1 MLVKKY
7 RGDTI
12 VEVCFALA
20 VFSFLAVLAIGT
32 MNSNLSTVQAT
43 LETTSVRN
51 EIDAQTEAIRFIY
64 NTYLAEHNIKSESDL
79 SSIAKSWKTLTGNAY
94 DHNKKPSWPVE
105 NCQSAYDSINGMQI
119 INTRNLNGSDVVFE
133 KNDLFKAA
141 LVNSRLLYNAENETD
156 LLAAEGIW
164 LYAVKSETKNDD
176 NQPEFYDFYV
186 QACWYNAGRSTPTTL
201 DTTIRLSNPDYKG
214 ATS

>member
-64 NTYLAEHNIKSESDL
+64 NTYLAERNIKSESDL
-79 SSIAKSWKTLTGNAY
+79 SSIAKSWKTLTENAY
-94 DHNKKPSWPVE
+94 NHNKTPSWPVE
-105 NCQSAYDSINGMQI
+105 TCQAAYDNITNMQI
-119 INTRNLNGSDVVFE
+119 INTRNLNGNNIVFSRSS
-133 KNDLFKAA
+133 NLFKTAPI
-141 LVNSRLLYNAENETD
+141 NSRLLYNEENEISD
-156 LLAAEGIW
+156 VEGIW
-164 LYAVKSETKNDD
+164 LYAVKSETKNDS
-176 NQPEFYDFYV
+176 QPEFYDFYI

>member
-51 EIDAQTEAIRFIY
+51 EIDAQTEAVRFIY
-64 NTYLAEHNIKSESDL
+64 NTYLSERNVKSESDL
-79 SSIAKSWKTLTGNAY
+79 SSIAAAWKTLTGDAY
-94 DHNKKPSWPVE
+94 DHNKKPFWPVE
-105 NCQSAYDSINGMQI
+105 TCQAAYNNIAKMQI
-119 INTRNLNGSDVVFE
+119 INTRNLNGSSIVLN
-133 KNDLFKAA
+133 KSSLFKTAPI
-141 LVNSRLLYNAENETD
+141 NSRLLYNGENKIS
-156 LLAAEGIW
+156 AVEGIW
-164 LYAVKSETKNDD
+164 LYAVKSETKNGS
-176 NQPEFYDFYV
+176 QPEFYDFYV